1 MPESLRP
8 RKSSARRAGAARPSA
23 RTEDLDEFDP
33 RHGSSP
39 SLFVRLAASALIV
52 LLVALGLIGLAIQQA
67 YRGAAELALDERLA
81 GAAFQVLAGMDVDD
95 DGQLVPPANLGDS
108 LLTQP
113 ESGLYAGIV
122 AGSTTWAS
130 PSVLGTTVEPLAAS
144 IQRGDEQRI
153 AAGDGPLHRY
163 RIGLGWELADGQILD
178 FVVWAAEDRARL
190 DQTLARFRSV
200 LWRWLVLAGLILLIA
215 LVVLLIQPLMVLRRV
230 AAEIGDVEAGRS
242 DRLRGR
248 YPRELEP
255 LTANLNAL
263 LETERSNVEQYR
275 RALGDLAHS
284 LKTPLAVL
292 GTQLDTQ
299 LDDDTVDL
307 ESLRETVEQMR
318 VRVRAELDRALR
330 SGRRTMRALVG
341 VRPVLERAVRTLGK
355 LYRGVE
361 FVLDVDAGLAANV
374 EERDLL
380 ELVGNLAENAGK
392 YGSSRVRVSAT
403 QGTASLR
410 RRGLRICVDDDGPG
424 MSREDF
430 ERMLQ
435 RGVRG
440 DQRRSGPVEGQGLG
454 LSIVERIVSSYDGSV
469 RADRSPLGGLR
480 VIVDLP
486 PEARRARPSTA
497 DEDAE

>member
-1 MPESLRP
+1 MPDSRGSRVPSIRRRGPVREHAGSDPAAESESFGRP
-8 RKSSARRAGAARPSA
+8 A
-23 RTEDLDEFDP
+23 
-33 RHGSSP
+33 P
-39 SLFVRLAASALIV
+39 SLFVRLAASALVV

-67 YRGAAELALDERLA
+67 YRGAAELALGERLE
-81 GAAFQVLAGMDVDD
+81 GAAFQVLAGMDVDAE
-95 DGQLVPPANLGDS
+95 GRLVPPDNLGDS
-108 LLTQP
+108 LLARP

-122 AGSTTWAS
+122 ANSASWAS
-130 PSVLGTTVEPLAAS
+130 PSVLGTSVEPLAAS
-144 IQRGDEQRI
+144 VERGTEQRI
-153 AAGDGPLHRY
+153 PAGEDDLHRY
-163 RIGLGWELADGQILD
+163 RIGLGWELPDGRIVD
-178 FVVWAAEDRARL
+178 FVIWAAEDRARL
-190 DQTLARFRSV
+190 DETLARFRSV

-215 LVVLLIQPLMVLRRV
+215 LIVLLIQPLMVLRRV
-230 AAEIGDVEAGRS
+230 AGEIGDVEAGRS

-292 GTQLDTQ
+292 GTQLD
-299 LDDDTVDL
+299 DDSVDL

-355 LYRGVE
+355 LYRGVDFE
-361 FVLDVDAGLAANV
+361 LDVDAGLAANV

-392 YGSSRVRVSAT
+392 YGSSHVRVSAT

-424 MSREDF
+424 MSGEDF
-430 ERMLQ
+430 EKMLQ

-440 DQRRSGPVEGQGLG
+440 DQRRGGPVEGQGLG

-469 RADRSPLGGLR
+469 RAERSPLGGLR

-486 PEARRARPSTA
+486 PEARRPRPSTA
-497 DEDAE
+497 DEESE